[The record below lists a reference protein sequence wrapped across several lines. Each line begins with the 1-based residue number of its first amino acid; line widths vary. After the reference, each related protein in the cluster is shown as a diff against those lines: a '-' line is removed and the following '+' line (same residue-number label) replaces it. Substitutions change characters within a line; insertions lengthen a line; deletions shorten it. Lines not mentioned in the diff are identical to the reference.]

1 MPHPSRAFAEWVGN
15 LQSPSRHIPA
25 NSRRRKAAL
34 TRPPKVVCSR
44 HLNWNLLNRRHVC
57 GASPGTEIP
66 LAETNPNTIYDVAIL
81 GGGPAGYTAA
91 IRGAEYGLKVA
102 LIDASPKLGG
112 TCLHVGCI
120 PTKAMLFNAELWDHL
135 KHAAEYGIAG
145 IGTPTLD
152 WSAVLKRKNAI
163 VTRHVKGLEF
173 LMKKHKIAVIS
184 GYGRLTGPARDGV
197 HIVDV
202 TDDGATSQVQAKN
215 IVLATG
221 SQAKLLPGLQV
232 DDRILTNIEILDIPE
247 PPKSLAIIGA
257 GAVGVEF
264 GSIFRSFG
272 TEVSI
277 LEFLPRLVPVEDE
290 DISKELARVFR
301 KRGIDTNTGAKVE
314 KVERTESGI
323 RISFTDSNGNPQVK
337 EADKVLVAVGRAPQ
351 TADIGADKTGI
362 EIDRGFV
369 KVNET
374 LETAESGIYAV
385 GDIVAG
391 LPQLAHSGSMSGM
404 IVMAKIAGRPF
415 RPIHRDRIPG
425 CTYTEP
431 QIGSVGL
438 TEAQAKEKGYEV
450 KVGKFP
456 FAGNSKAT
464 IVGSHDGFVK
474 IVSDAKYGEI
484 LGVHIIGP
492 QATEIIAEAV
502 AVMELEGTVE
512 DMMFTVHA
520 HPTLSESML
529 DAYGAVEGMAINA

>member
-1 MPHPSRAFAEWVGN
+1 LPD
-15 LQSPSRHIPA
+15 
-25 NSRRRKAAL
+25 
-34 TRPPKVVCSR
+34 
-44 HLNWNLLNRRHVC
+44 
-57 GASPGTEIP
+57 
-66 LAETNPNTIYDVAIL
+66 TIYDVAIL

-102 LIDASPKLGG
+102 LIDASASLGG

-120 PTKAMLFNAELWDHL
+120 PTKALLFNAEIWDHL

-145 IGTPTLD
+145 IGTPQLD
-152 WSAVLKRKNAI
+152 WAAVLKRKTSI

-173 LMKKHKIAVIS
+173 LMKKHKIAVVR
-184 GYGRLTGPARDGV
+184 GYGRLTGPAQDGV
-197 HIVDV
+197 HTVDV
-202 TDDGATSQVQAKN
+202 DTSGAKSQVKAKN
-215 IVLATG
+215 LILATG
-221 SQAKLLPGLQV
+221 SQARLLPGMAV
-232 DDRILTNIEILDIPE
+232 DDRILTNIEILDVPE
-247 PPKSLAIIGA
+247 PPRSLAIIGA

-264 GSIFRSFG
+264 ASIFRSFG
-272 TEVSI
+272 AEVTI

-290 DISKELARVFR
+290 EISKELTRVFK
-301 KRGIDTNTGAKVE
+301 KRGIDINTGAKVD
-314 KVERTESGI
+314 KVERTESGV
-323 RISFTDSNGNPQVK
+323 RLSFTDANGNPQVK

-351 TADIGADKTGI
+351 TADIGAEKTRVEI
-362 EIDRGFV
+362 ERGFV

-374 LETAESGIYAV
+374 METAEPGIYAI

-404 IVMAKIAGRPF
+404 VAVAKIAGRAY
-415 RPIHRDRIPG
+415 RPVRRSRVPN

-431 QIGSVGL
+431 QIGSVGM
-438 TEAQAKEKGYEV
+438 TEAQAREQGYEV

-492 QATEIIAEAV
+492 QATELIAEAV

-520 HPTLSESML
+520 HPTLSEAML